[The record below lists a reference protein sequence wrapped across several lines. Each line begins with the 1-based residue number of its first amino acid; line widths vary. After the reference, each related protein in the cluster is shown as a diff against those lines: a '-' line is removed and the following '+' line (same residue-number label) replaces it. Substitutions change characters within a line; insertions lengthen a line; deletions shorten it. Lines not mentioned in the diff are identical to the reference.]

1 MLASFPALLALV
13 PLLGLFGQAGKT
25 DQLIGVLSDMGAGSV
40 TDTIKGPCR
49 N

>member
-1 MLASFPALLALV
+1 MLALFPALLALV
-13 PLLGLFGQAGKT
+13 SLLGLFGQAGKT

-40 TDTIKGPCR
+40 ADTIKGPCR